1 MGKVKIMERLK
12 TMYDIDPSVY
22 QIFKHGEKTF
32 DLGGGRIVET
42 FLLRGHS
49 NGGTVFLLKPDMM
62 LFTGDAIS
70 PGPRRKRELR
80 SAEAFNKFT
89 EDINKLVDQHQG

>member
-1 MGKVKIMERLK
+1 M
-12 TMYDIDPSVY
+12 
-22 QIFKHGEKTF
+22 
-32 DLGGGRIVET
+32 ET

-70 PGPRRKRELR
+70 PGPRRKSELR
-80 SAEAFNKFT
+80 SAEAFNNFT
-89 EDINKLVDQHQG
+89 MDINNLVNNIKVSFAPYNRYRLQV